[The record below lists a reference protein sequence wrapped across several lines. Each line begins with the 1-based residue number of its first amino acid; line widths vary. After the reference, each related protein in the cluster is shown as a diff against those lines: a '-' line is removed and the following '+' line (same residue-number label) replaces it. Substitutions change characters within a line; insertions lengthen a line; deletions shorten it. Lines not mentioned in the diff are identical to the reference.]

1 MKKHALTLLFLI
13 ILVIISCTE
22 KTEVSNAQKAKNL
35 ISYVNPFIGTG
46 GHGHT
51 YPGATMPFGM
61 MQLSPDTRLDGWDG
75 CSGYHYS
82 DNEIYGFSHTHLS
95 GTGVSDYG
103 DILLMPTNKQVF
115 NNGADGNPGYKSTF
129 SHENET
135 AEPGF
140 YKVHLEDT
148 NIDVELTVSK
158 RSGVH
163 KYQFPSAENQF
174 VILDLLHRD
183 EVLDAKIER
192 ISDTEL
198 SGFRFSKSWA
208 DDQRLY
214 FTLKT
219 SHPFND
225 VLQSPPKQGMPGAQK
240 IALNFI
246 NPNNEPIFIKIGIS
260 AVDIEGAKKNL
271 QAEIGNQTFEQVKK
285 TAQDFWEKQLEKIVL
300 EDTNEDNKTNFYTS
314 LYHVSLAPNLYQD
327 VDGRY
332 RGMDLKIH
340 ETKDFD
346 YYTVFSLWDTYRAAH
361 PLYTIIEQDRTNDFI
376 NTFLAKYDE
385 GGIMPIWDLA
395 GNYTHCMIGYHAVP
409 VIADAYLKGIKNY
422 DVEKAFTAM
431 KHSATR
437 DKLGLDSYKNLGF
450 IPVEKESES
459 VSKTLEYAYDD
470 WSIAQM
476 AKSLGKENDY
486 KTYSERAQYYK
497 NIFDPSTQFMRGRFR
512 NTWFAPF
519 DPYEVNFN
527 YTEANSWQ
535 YSFYVPQDISGF
547 TKLLGGKQ
555 QLENQL
561 DKLFAAE
568 DKTSGSHQV
577 DITGLIGQYAHG
589 NEPSHHMAYLY
600 NFVNKPFKT
609 QEKTRQILTE
619 LYTNSPDGISG
630 NEDCGQMS
638 AWYIFS
644 SLGFYPVTPGSN
656 QYIIGSPLFDKAT
669 INLENGKSFTVEAID
684 NSSENKYI
692 KSAILNGENYEFSF
706 INHKDIINGGSLVFE
721 MTDKQTNWGT
731 ADKNIP
737 KTSIDE
743 HLIVA
748 APFIAKGKIAFKEST
763 EITLGNAD
771 KEATIFYTLNDEFQL
786 YNEPFKISEK
796 GILKVYAEKEGLK
809 SKTIT
814 TDFYKINPDIKIN
827 LKSEYAN
834 QYNAGGD
841 DALIDGIV
849 GAEDFRTGTWQ
860 GYFDTDL
867 VAVVDLGKVDNKEGK
882 ITVNFLEDQRSW
894 IFLPIEVDCLVSSDG
909 KSFRSLGKYN
919 DLNTK
924 EKEEV
929 SVQNYVFKYP
939 PRFKVR
945 YIKVIAKKLGILP
958 KWHLGY
964 KHDGRSWL
972 FVDEIQI
979 K

>member
-1 MKKHALTLLFLI
+1 MQKYFLTSFFSI
-13 ILVIISCTE
+13 ILVIISCNE
-22 KTEVSNAQKAKNL
+22 KTIVSNAQKEKNL
-35 ISYVNPFIGTG
+35 ISYVNAFIGTD

-95 GTGVSDYG
+95 GTGILDYG
-103 DILLMPTNKQVF
+103 DVLLMPTNKQVF

-158 RSGVH
+158 RSGIH
-163 KYQFPSAENQF
+163 KYQFPSVENQF

-260 AVDIEGAKKNL
+260 AVDVEGAKKNL
-271 QAEIGNQTFEQVKK
+271 EAEIGNQTFEQVKK

-314 LYHVSLAPNLYQD
+314 LYHVSIAPNLYQD

-497 NIFDPSTQFMRGRFR
+497 NVFDPSTQFMRGRFR

-748 APFIAKGKIAFKEST
+748 APFIAKGKIAFKGST

-771 KEATIFYTLNDEFQL
+771 KEATIFYTLGDDFQL
-786 YNEPFKISEK
+786 YKEPFKISEK

-860 GYFDTDL
+860 GYFDADL

-924 EKEEV
+924 EKEDV

>member
-1 MKKHALTLLFLI
+1 
-13 ILVIISCTE
+13 
-22 KTEVSNAQKAKNL
+22 
-35 ISYVNPFIGTG
+35 
-46 GHGHT
+46 
-51 YPGATMPFGM
+51 
-61 MQLSPDTRLDGWDG
+61 
-75 CSGYHYS
+75 
-82 DNEIYGFSHTHLS
+82 
-95 GTGVSDYG
+95 
-103 DILLMPTNKQVF
+103 
-115 NNGADGNPGYKSTF
+115 
-129 SHENET
+129 
-135 AEPGF
+135 
-140 YKVHLEDT
+140 
-148 NIDVELTVSK
+148 
-158 RSGVH
+158 
-163 KYQFPSAENQF
+163 
-174 VILDLLHRD
+174 
-183 EVLDAKIER
+183 
-192 ISDTEL
+192 
-198 SGFRFSKSWA
+198 
-208 DDQRLY
+208 
-214 FTLKT
+214 
-219 SHPFND
+219 
-225 VLQSPPKQGMPGAQK
+225 
-240 IALNFI
+240 
-246 NPNNEPIFIKIGIS
+246 
-260 AVDIEGAKKNL
+260 
-271 QAEIGNQTFEQVKK
+271 
-285 TAQDFWEKQLEKIVL
+285 
-300 EDTNEDNKTNFYTS
+300 
-314 LYHVSLAPNLYQD
+314 
-327 VDGRY
+327 
-332 RGMDLKIH
+332 
-340 ETKDFD
+340 
-346 YYTVFSLWDTYRAAH
+346 
-361 PLYTIIEQDRTNDFI
+361 
-376 NTFLAKYDE
+376 
-385 GGIMPIWDLA
+385 
-395 GNYTHCMIGYHAVP
+395 
-409 VIADAYLKGIKNY
+409 
-422 DVEKAFTAM
+422 
-431 KHSATR
+431 
-437 DKLGLDSYKNLGF
+437 
-450 IPVEKESES
+450 
-459 VSKTLEYAYDD
+459 
-470 WSIAQM
+470 
-476 AKSLGKENDY
+476 
-486 KTYSERAQYYK
+486 
-497 NIFDPSTQFMRGRFR
+497 MRGRFR

-547 TKLLGGKQ
+547 TTLLGGKQ

-561 DKLFAAE
+561 DKLFTAE

-748 APFIAKGKIAFKEST
+748 APFIAKGKIAFKGST

-786 YNEPFKISEK
+786 YKEPFKISEK

-860 GYFDTDL
+860 GYFDADL

-924 EKEEV
+924 EKEDV

>member
-1 MKKHALTLLFLI
+1 MQKHFLISLFSI
-13 ILVIISCTE
+13 ILVIISCNK
-22 KTEVSNAQKAKNL
+22 KTIVSNAQKEKNL
-35 ISYVNPFIGTG
+35 SSYVNAFIGTG

-103 DILLMPTNKQVF
+103 DVLLMPTNKQVF
-115 NNGADGNPGYKSTF
+115 NNGADGNPGYKSKF
-129 SHENET
+129 SHENEA

-158 RSGVH
+158 RSGIH
-163 KYQFPSAENQF
+163 KYQFPSVENQF

-219 SHPFND
+219 SHSFND
-225 VLQSPPKQGMPGAQK
+225 VLQSPSKQGMPGAQK

-260 AVDIEGAKKNL
+260 AVDIEGAKRNL
-271 QAEIGNQTFEQVKK
+271 EAEIGNQTFEQVKK
-285 TAQDFWEKQLEKIVL
+285 TAQEFWEKQLEKIVL

-314 LYHVSLAPNLYQD
+314 LYHVSIAPNLYQD

-497 NIFDPSTQFMRGRFR
+497 NVFDPSTQFMRGRFR

-547 TKLLGGKQ
+547 TTLLGGKQ

-561 DKLFAAE
+561 DKLFTAE

-748 APFIAKGKIAFKEST
+748 APFIAKGKIAFKGST

-771 KEATIFYTLNDEFQL
+771 KEATIFYTLGDEFQL

-814 TDFYKINPDIKIN
+814 IDFYKINPDIKIN

-860 GYFDTDL
+860 GYFDADL

-924 EKEEV
+924 EKEDV

>member
-1 MKKHALTLLFLI
+1 MKLQLFSFFI
-13 ILVIISCTE
+13 VAFAMISCDVNSEIITTKSDE
-22 KTEVSNAQKAKNL
+22 SL

-82 DNEIYGFSHTHLS
+82 DDEIYGFSHTHLS

-115 NNGADGNPGYKSTF
+115 NNGADGKEGYKSKF
-129 SHENET
+129 SHNKEV

-163 KYQFPSAENQF
+163 KYSFPSSENQF

-183 EVLDAKIER
+183 KVLDAKINR

-198 SGFRFSKSWA
+198 SGFRFSEAWA
-208 DDQRLY
+208 KDQRL
-214 FTLKT
+214 FFSITT
-219 SHPFND
+219 SHPFSD
-225 VLQSPPKQGMPGAQK
+225 VLQSPEKEGMRGAQK
-240 IALNFI
+240 IALKFI
-246 NPNNEPIFIKIGIS
+246 NPNNEAIIIKIGIS

-271 QAEIGNQTFEQVKK
+271 KGEIGNQTFEEVKK
-285 TAQDFWEKQLEKIVL
+285 TAQDFWEKQLEKIVV
-300 EDTNEDNKTNFYTS
+300 EDKNKDNKINFYTS
-314 LYHVSLAPNLYQD
+314 MYHVSIAPNLYQD

-332 RGMDLKIH
+332 RGMDNEIH
-340 ETKDFD
+340 KSVGFD

-361 PLYTIIEQDRTNDFI
+361 PLYTIIEQEKTNDFI
-376 NTFLAKYDE
+376 HTFLAKYDE
-385 GGIMPIWDLA
+385 GGKLPIWDLA
-395 GNYTHCMIGYHAVP
+395 ANYTGCMIGYHAVP
-409 VIADAYLKGIKNY
+409 VIADAYLKGIRNY
-422 DVEKAFTAM
+422 DVEKAFIAM
-431 KHSATR
+431 KYSATR
-437 DKLGLDSYKNLGF
+437 DKLGLDSYKNFGF
-450 IPVEKESES
+450 ISVEKESES

-497 NIFDPSTQFMRGRFR
+497 NVFDPSTQFMRGRFR
-512 NTWFAPF
+512 NTWFSPF

-547 TKLLGGKQ
+547 IKLLGGKQ

-561 DKLFAAE
+561 DKLFTAE

-600 NFVNKPFKT
+600 NFINKPFKT
-609 QEKTRQILTE
+609 QEKVRQILRG
-619 LYTNSPDGISG
+619 LYTNTPDGISG

-656 QYIIGSPLFDKAT
+656 QYIIGSPLFEKAT
-669 INLENGKSFTVEAID
+669 ISLENGKAFTIEAKN

-692 KSAILNGENYEFSF
+692 KSIKLNGNNYEFSY
-706 INHKDIINGGSLVFE
+706 INHSDIINGGSLVFE
-721 MTDKQTNWGT
+721 MTNKPSTWGT
-731 ADKNIP
+731 KDEFIP
-737 KTSIDE
+737 STTIDE

-748 APFIAKGKIAFKEST
+748 APFIAKGEIAFKGST
-763 EITLGNAD
+763 EITLKNVDSEAVIYYRLGYKGGFKKFD
-771 KEATIFYTLNDEFQL
+771 K
-786 YNEPFKISEK
+786 PFVLDKHIN
-796 GILKVYAEKEGLK
+796 LAVYAQKNEVK
-809 SKTIT
+809 SAVIL
-814 TDFYKINPDIKIN
+814 TDFYKIDPNIKID
-827 LKSEYAN
+827 LKTEYAN
-834 QYNAGGD
+834 QYNAGGQN
-841 DALIDGIV
+841 ALIDGIV

-860 GYFDTDL
+860 GYFDSDL
-867 VAVVDLGKVDNKEGK
+867 VAIVDLGKVKPIKNVK
-882 ITVNFLEDQRSW
+882 VSFLKDQKSW
-894 IFLPIEVDCLVSSDG
+894 IFLPKEVEIYKSKDGVNYELETNWSFKNSENTDEVKIETVHVS
-909 KSFRSLGKYN
+909 KLG
-919 DLNTK
+919 
-924 EKEEV
+924 E
-929 SVQNYVFKYP
+929 
-939 PRFKVR
+939 VR
-945 YIKVIAKKLGILP
+945 YIKVIAKKLGKLP
-958 KWHLGY
+958 TWHLGA
-964 KHDGRSWL
+964 KDDGRSWL

-979 K
+979 N

>member
-1 MKKHALTLLFLI
+1 MRKHSLTSLFLI
-13 ILVIISCTE
+13 IFVIISCNE
-22 KTEVSNAQKAKNL
+22 KTIVSNAQKEKNL

-95 GTGVSDYG
+95 GTGILDYG
-103 DILLMPTNKQVF
+103 DVLLMPTNKQVF

-163 KYQFPSAENQF
+163 KYQFPSVENQF

-260 AVDIEGAKKNL
+260 AVDVEGAKKNL
-271 QAEIGNQTFEQVKK
+271 EAEIGNQTFEQVKK

-314 LYHVSLAPNLYQD
+314 LYHVSIAPNLYQD

-547 TKLLGGKQ
+547 TTLLGGKQ

-561 DKLFAAE
+561 DKLFTAE

-748 APFIAKGKIAFKEST
+748 APFIAKGKIAFKGST

-771 KEATIFYTLNDEFQL
+771 KEATIFYTLGDEFQL

-924 EKEEV
+924 EKEDV

-945 YIKVIAKKLGILP
+945 YIQVIAKKLGILP

>member
-1 MKKHALTLLFLI
+1 MQKHFLISLFSI
-13 ILVIISCTE
+13 ILVIISCNK
-22 KTEVSNAQKAKNL
+22 KTIVSNAQKEKNL
-35 ISYVNPFIGTG
+35 SSYVNAFIGTG

-103 DILLMPTNKQVF
+103 DVLLMPTNKQVF
-115 NNGADGNPGYKSTF
+115 NNGADGNPGYKSKF
-129 SHENET
+129 SHENEA

-158 RSGVH
+158 RSGIH
-163 KYQFPSAENQF
+163 KYQFPSVENQF

-219 SHPFND
+219 SHSFND
-225 VLQSPPKQGMPGAQK
+225 VLQSPSKQGMPGAQK

-246 NPNNEPIFIKIGIS
+246 NPNNEPVFIKIGIS

-271 QAEIGNQTFEQVKK
+271 EAEIGNQTFEQVKK
-285 TAQDFWEKQLEKIVL
+285 TAQEFWEKQLEKIVL

-314 LYHVSLAPNLYQD
+314 LYHVSIAPNLYQD

-497 NIFDPSTQFMRGRFR
+497 NVFDPSTQFMRGRFR

-547 TKLLGGKQ
+547 TTLLGGKQ

-561 DKLFAAE
+561 DKLFTAE

-748 APFIAKGKIAFKEST
+748 APFIAKGKIAFKGST

-771 KEATIFYTLNDEFQL
+771 KEATIFYTLGDEFQL

-814 TDFYKINPDIKIN
+814 IDFYKINPDIKIN

-860 GYFDTDL
+860 GYFDADL

-909 KSFRSLGKYN
+909 KSFRSLGRYN

-924 EKEEV
+924 EKEDV

>member
-1 MKKHALTLLFLI
+1 MQKYFLTSFFSI
-13 ILVIISCTE
+13 ILVIISCNE
-22 KTEVSNAQKAKNL
+22 KTIVSNAQKEKNL
-35 ISYVNPFIGTG
+35 ISYVNAFIGTD

-95 GTGVSDYG
+95 GTGILDYG
-103 DILLMPTNKQVF
+103 DVLLMPTNKQVF

-163 KYQFPSAENQF
+163 KYQFPSVENQF

-260 AVDIEGAKKNL
+260 AVDVEGAKKNL
-271 QAEIGNQTFEQVKK
+271 EAEIGNQTFEQVKK

-314 LYHVSLAPNLYQD
+314 LYHVSIAPNLYQD

-497 NIFDPSTQFMRGRFR
+497 NVFDPSTQFMRGRFR

-748 APFIAKGKIAFKEST
+748 APFIAKGKIAFKGST

-771 KEATIFYTLNDEFQL
+771 KEATIFYTLGDEFQL
-786 YNEPFKISEK
+786 YKEPFKISEK

-860 GYFDTDL
+860 GYFDADL

-924 EKEEV
+924 EKEDV

-939 PRFKVR
+939 PSFKVR
-945 YIKVIAKKLGILP
+945 YIQVIAKKLGILP